1 MWKTIH
7 CVCKYTKE
15 RKLINMYIKVEN
27 ITKIIKSSTVLKD
40 INLEFHSG
48 KIYGIVGKNGSG
60 KTMLLRVIAGLIK
73 PTKGTVFIDGKMLH
87 KDISFPPEMGIIIE
101 KPELLEQLSGLEN
114 LKILAEIKN
123 IISEEQ
129 IIEFMKMFSL
139 DPHSKKPLR
148 KYSLG
153 MKQKIGIIQ
162 AIMENQKLLI
172 LDEPFNAL
180 DESTVTMLRDLFRK
194 YRDNDKLLI
203 ITSHHADDI
212 SFLCDEIISLQ
223 EGVVR

>member
-1 MWKTIH
+1 MH
-7 CVCKYTKE
+7 
-15 RKLINMYIKVEN
+15 IKVEAL
-27 ITKIIKSSTVLKD
+27 TKTLKDCVVLKD
-40 INLEFHSG
+40 INLDFYSG
-48 KIYGIVGKNGSG
+48 KIYGIVGNNGSG
-60 KTMLLRVIAGLIK
+60 KTMLLRSIAGLIR
-73 PTKGTVFIDGKMLH
+73 PTEGTVSVDGKVLH

-114 LKILAEIKN
+114 LKILADIKKN
-123 IISEEQ
+123 MSQEQ

-139 DPHSKKPLR
+139 DPYSKKPLK

-180 DESTVTMLRDLFRK
+180 DESTVVMLRNLFLDYK
-194 YRDNDKLLI
+194 KEDKLII

-212 SFLCDEIISLQ
+212 SILCDEIVSLQ
-223 EGVVR
+223 EGIMK

>member
-1 MWKTIH
+1 
-7 CVCKYTKE
+7 
-15 RKLINMYIKVEN
+15 MYIKVEDL
-27 ITKIIKSSTVLKD
+27 TKTIKDSTVLKKV
-40 INLEFHSG
+40 NLEFNSG

-60 KTMLLRVIAGLIK
+60 KTMLLRSIAGLIK
-73 PTKGTVFIDGKMLH
+73 PTHGTVYVDGQILY
-87 KDISFPPEMGIIIE
+87 KDISFPPERGIIIE
-101 KPELLEQLSGLEN
+101 KPDLLEQLSGLEN
-114 LKILAEIKN
+114 LKFLAEIKN
-123 IISEEQ
+123 IVSEEQ

-139 DPHSKKPLR
+139 DPHSKKPLK

-180 DESTVTMLRDLFRK
+180 DESTVIILRDLFK
-194 YRDNDKLLI
+194 EYKNEDKLLI

-212 SFLCDEIISLQ
+212 NFLCDEIISLQ
-223 EGVVR
+223 EGTVK

>member
-1 MWKTIH
+1 
-7 CVCKYTKE
+7 
-15 RKLINMYIKVEN
+15 MYIKVEDL
-27 ITKIIKSSTVLKD
+27 TKTIKGSTVLKKV
-40 INLEFHSG
+40 NLEFNSG

-60 KTMLLRVIAGLIK
+60 KTMLLRSIAGLIK
-73 PTKGTVFIDGKMLH
+73 PTHGTVYVDGQILY

-101 KPELLEQLSGLEN
+101 KPDLLEQLSGLEN
-114 LKILAEIKN
+114 LKFLAEIKN
-123 IISEEQ
+123 IVSEEQ

-139 DPHSKKPLR
+139 DPHSKKPLK

-180 DESTVTMLRDLFRK
+180 DESTVIILRDLFK
-194 YRDNDKLLI
+194 EYKNEDKLLI

-212 SFLCDEIISLQ
+212 NFLCDEIISLQ
-223 EGVVR
+223 EGTVK

>member
-1 MWKTIH
+1 M
-7 CVCKYTKE
+7 
-15 RKLINMYIKVEN
+15 
-27 ITKIIKSSTVLKD
+27 
-40 INLEFHSG
+40 
-48 KIYGIVGKNGSG
+48 GKNGSG
-60 KTMLLRVIAGLIK
+60 KTMLLRSIAGLIK
-73 PTKGTVFIDGKMLH
+73 PTHGTVYVDGQVLY

-114 LKILAEIKN
+114 LKFLAEIKN
-123 IISEEQ
+123 IVSEEQ

-139 DPHSKKPLR
+139 DPYSKKPLK

-153 MKQKIGIIQ
+153 MKQKVGIIQ

-180 DESTVTMLRDLFRK
+180 DESTVTILRDLFK
-194 YRDNDKLLI
+194 EYKNEDKLLI

-212 SFLCDEIISLQ
+212 NFLCDEIITLQ
-223 EGVVR
+223 EGIVK

>member
-1 MWKTIH
+1 
-7 CVCKYTKE
+7 
-15 RKLINMYIKVEN
+15 MYIKVEDL
-27 ITKIIKSSTVLKD
+27 TKTIKGSTVLKKV
-40 INLEFHSG
+40 NLEFNSG
-48 KIYGIVGKNGSG
+48 KIYEIVGKNGSG
-60 KTMLLRVIAGLIK
+60 KTMLLRSIAGLIK
-73 PTKGTVFIDGKMLH
+73 PTHGTVYVDGQILY

-101 KPELLEQLSGLEN
+101 KPDLLEQLSGLEN
-114 LKILAEIKN
+114 LKFLAEIKN
-123 IISEEQ
+123 IVSEEQ

-139 DPHSKKPLR
+139 DPHSKKPLK

-180 DESTVTMLRDLFRK
+180 DESTVIILRDLFK
-194 YRDNDKLLI
+194 EYKNEDKLLI

-212 SFLCDEIISLQ
+212 NFLCDEIISLQ
-223 EGVVR
+223 EGTVK

>member
-1 MWKTIH
+1 
-7 CVCKYTKE
+7 
-15 RKLINMYIKVEN
+15 MYIKVEN
-27 ITKIIKSSTVLKD
+27 LTKTIKNSPVLKN
-40 INLEFHSG
+40 INFEFSSG

-60 KTMLLRVIAGLIK
+60 KTMFLRALAGLIR
-73 PTKGTVFIDGKMLH
+73 PTEGKVYVDGKVLH

-101 KPELLEQLSGLEN
+101 KPELLEHLSGLEN
-114 LKILAEIKN
+114 LKLLADIKN

-129 IIEFMKMFSL
+129 IIEFMKMFAL

-153 MKQKIGIIQ
+153 MKQKVGIIQ

-180 DESTVTMLRDLFRK
+180 DESTVFMLRELFIK
-194 YRDNDKLLI
+194 YKKEDKLLI
-203 ITSHHADDI
+203 ITSHHMDDI
-212 SFLCDEIISLQ
+212 NVLCDEIIYLQ
-223 EGVVR
+223 EGIMK